1 LEDLNLF
8 FRFGVALVI
17 GILVGLQREFSF
29 EERDV
34 ELFAG
39 VRTFALMGLLGCSG
53 AYISDLSESPWP
65 LISIILSLGILLGVT
80 HYVDATKGKVGLTTE
95 IAAVLTVIAGALAYM
110 EQVLLAVALGVTIT
124 VLLSVKVEAQ
134 TIVRHLNREDI
145 FAILKFAVVAAVV
158 LPLLPNVA
166 YGPPPFDVFNP
177 YTIWLLVVLISAIS
191 FVGYILNKL
200 IGAEKG
206 IGLIG
211 FLGGLASS
219 TAVTLNFTQR
229 SKVSPSLSRAFALA
243 ILIAWTVM
251 FSRVLVQA
259 VLVNRALLGILWL
272 PMVASVLVGLVYSLY
287 LYFSQTRSEER
298 EQMEFE
304 NPFELGPAIKFGLLF
319 AVILFISRAA
329 QIYLDASGI
338 YLSALVSGIADV
350 NAITLSMAQLSLGGR
365 LDLQVAARAIVLAT
379 VANTIVKGA
388 IVLLGGSRS
397 LRLAILPGYVLMTA
411 TGMIVAFLV

>member
-1 LEDLNLF
+1 
-8 FRFGVALVI
+8 
-17 GILVGLQREFSF
+17 
-29 EERDV
+29 
-34 ELFAG
+34 
-39 VRTFALMGLLGCSG
+39 
-53 AYISDLSESPWP
+53 
-65 LISIILSLGILLGVT
+65 
-80 HYVDATKGKVGLTTE
+80 
-95 IAAVLTVIAGALAYM
+95 
-110 EQVLLAVALGVTIT
+110 
-124 VLLSVKVEAQ
+124 
-134 TIVRHLNREDI
+134 
-145 FAILKFAVVAAVV
+145 VAAVV